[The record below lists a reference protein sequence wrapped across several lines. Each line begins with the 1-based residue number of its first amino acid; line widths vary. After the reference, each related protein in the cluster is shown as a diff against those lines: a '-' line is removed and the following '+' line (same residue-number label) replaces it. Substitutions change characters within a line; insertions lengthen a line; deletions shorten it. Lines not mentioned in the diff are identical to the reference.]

1 MSKNAAALTEKT
13 LPDNVATLIDIIL
26 EENPMHTSFID
37 GALKHVSDEELATL
51 DKYLDFCQ
59 SKGQNLPYMADSYLT
74 IVGDT
79 FKEQIYF
86 MKHKEYRHKTYAD
99 VAGHVYDDEDYM
111 NKYMY
116 GLAITSFLW
125 PNHLDMGRL
134 FVETV
139 PRDRGGKYLDIGP
152 GHGYYLMKAMELGSF
167 DEFLG
172 IDISEAS
179 IKQTGAILDHFKPEF
194 KDKFELRLMDFL
206 DATELEAGS
215 FDAIVMGE
223 VLEHVEQPDVFL
235 KRIAELSKDDGYIYI
250 TTCINAPAVDH
261 IYLWRT
267 TDELEKMIEGTGLKI
282 KTPLRLP
289 YEGKTLEESQEQDL
303 SINVAYVLEKE

>member
-1 MSKNAAALTEKT
+1 MTSAADLTQKI
-13 LPDNVATLIDIIL
+13 LPDNVSTLIDIIL
-26 EENPMHTSFID
+26 DENPMHKSFITK
-37 GALKHVSDEELATL
+37 ALDHVTDEEIDIL
-51 DKYLDFCQ
+51 DHYLEFCQ

-79 FKEQIYF
+79 FREQLYF
-86 MKHKEYRHKTYAD
+86 MKHKEYRHKSYAD
-99 VAGHVYDDEDYM
+99 VAGHVYDDKDYM

-152 GHGYYLMKAMELGSF
+152 GHGYYLMKAMVLGSF
-167 DEFLG
+167 DDFLG
-172 IDISEAS
+172 IDISPAS
-179 IKQTGAILDHFKPEF
+179 IEQTGAILEHFKPEF
-194 KDKFELRLMDFL
+194 KDKYELRLIDFL
-206 DATELEAGS
+206 EAKELEAGTY
-215 FDAIVMGE
+215 DAIIMGE

-235 KRIAELSKDDGYIYI
+235 RRIAELAKDDAYIYV

-261 IYLWRT
+261 IFLWRS

-289 YEGKTLEESQEQDL
+289 YEGKTLEESQAAEL
-303 SINVAYVLEKE
+303 SINVAYVLEKV